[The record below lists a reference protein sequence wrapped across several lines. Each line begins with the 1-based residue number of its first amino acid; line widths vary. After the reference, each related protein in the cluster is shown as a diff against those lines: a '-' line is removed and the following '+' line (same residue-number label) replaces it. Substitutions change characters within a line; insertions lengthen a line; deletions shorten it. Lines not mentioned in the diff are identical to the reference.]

1 MGEKQKPFSGGSWFY
16 NGGLMSFC
24 FWTDGIYAA
33 GANLSVWNFDV
44 LEWKE
49 AERRLMVN
57 MGKVLFVI
65 LISAMITFGLRL
77 LPFLIFRN
85 DDDLPDRIKRLGE
98 ILPSAIM
105 AILIVYCLKDV
116 GNDFMTD
123 GIWRLTAV
131 LIVVVSY
138 KWKHNTLLS
147 ILLGT
152 VSYML
157 LLHI

>member
-1 MGEKQKPFSGGSWFY
+1 
-16 NGGLMSFC
+16 MSLY

-33 GANLSVWNFDV
+33 GINLSVWNFNV
-44 LEWKE
+44 LEWKK
-49 AERRLMVN
+49 AERRQRVN
-57 MGKVLFVI
+57 MGEVLFVI

-85 DDDLPDRIKRLGE
+85 DNDIPDMIKRLGE

-105 AILIVYCLKDV
+105 AILIVYCLKDA
-116 GNDFMTD
+116 GNNFIAD
-123 GIWRLTAV
+123 GIWRLVAV

-138 KWKHNTLLS
+138 KWKHSTLLS

>member
-1 MGEKQKPFSGGSWFY
+1 
-16 NGGLMSFC
+16 
-24 FWTDGIYAA
+24 
-33 GANLSVWNFDV
+33 
-44 LEWKE
+44 
-49 AERRLMVN
+49 

-85 DDDLPDRIKRLGE
+85 YDDLPDMIKRLGE

-116 GNDFMTD
+116 GNDFIAD
-123 GIWRLTAV
+123 GIWRLADV
-131 LIVVVSY
+131 LIVVASY

-147 ILLGT
+147 ILFGT

>member
-1 MGEKQKPFSGGSWFY
+1 
-16 NGGLMSFC
+16 
-24 FWTDGIYAA
+24 
-33 GANLSVWNFDV
+33 
-44 LEWKE
+44 
-49 AERRLMVN
+49 

-85 DDDLPDRIKRLGE
+85 DDDLPDKIKRLGE

-105 AILIVYCLKDV
+105 AILIVYCLKDA
-116 GNDFMTD
+116 GNDFIAD
-123 GIWRLTAV
+123 GIWRLAAV

-147 ILLGT
+147 ILFGT